1 MCRRGGGARASWGR
15 ARSVE
20 GRERLDAA
28 GLAAE
33 IGPLTIPDRITPSD
47 AAEHQ
52 TACTHNV
59 PPNAISAAHRSVK
72 RYLRRG
78 AALTVHAFRASATAI
93 ESKNQ

>member
-52 TACTHNV
+52 TAHPQRAPERDQRG
-59 PPNAISAAHRSVK
+59 PPLREAIPA
-72 RYLRRG
+72 
-78 AALTVHAFRASATAI
+78 
-93 ESKNQ
+93 